1 MTGPLSIVTEL
12 YLGGAWVDVS
22 TDVYGRDDLGI
33 SRGSS
38 DWSPDL
44 QPGRCRLTLENK
56 AAKYSPFNAIGPY
69 YGLLGRNIPLRVTVE
84 SQRRFTGEVSEW
96 PLRSDP
102 DLHVQI
108 EASGVFR
115 RLAQCDS
122 AAHSPM
128 YRGLMRPVEPTRVPA
143 AYWPC
148 ENISN
153 GEQIL
158 PADSRRGTP
167 MVVNRSADGLS
178 SRSEWLGSEP
188 VVVLNNSQMYG
199 NVQAYGAAGDETLSG
214 ALIRLPDGGVAADDT
229 PILTVNT
236 AGTAAY
242 WRIRANI
249 DGTFNIQVADP
260 FTDGG
265 LGGVITTSGDTSWTL
280 LGQSAY
286 IGLMLTQAG
295 SNIDWALYAWLEGQ
309 TSALSMTG
317 TVNSRT
323 FNRVERVTIG
333 SNGNAGET
341 AIGHIA
347 VWKSTTTAGL
357 VAYLAGPVNGWRTE
371 TAADRVDRIAQEE
384 AVALAPIGSTADSV
398 PMVEQGSKSG
408 MDLLKQAVEADGGI
422 LYEPPDVPTRPIV
435 DAESGTVSPYVGS
448 GTTLAVSATQA
459 HSGTSS
465 VRVTY
470 NASLW
475 LANAVANF
483 HVVGNRYT
491 YSAWVYVPSGGA
503 PAVRLQVGATQSSP
517 STLTNTWQQL
527 SVTYT
532 ATAYTHTLQV
542 APVTTPTA
550 GQLYY
555 FDDVYVAADR
565 AGLQFKPVRTLYN
578 QTAAL
583 TLDYAA
589 AEIALPFEPTDDDRY
604 LVNEATVSTDG
615 TDDPA
620 QYSLAT
626 GALSTQN
633 PPNGA
638 GRYAVTVTR
647 NVLTGELA
655 SSWAR
660 WLVHL
665 GTWWEPRFPQISV
678 NLNRKRALTAAAAS
692 AEPGT
697 VLVGTNPPAWLPPQ
711 TIKQIVVGISETIN
725 VHTWKITYNCA
736 PARPYDIFT
745 LNSSTF
751 RLGAAAAGSKLAA
764 AIATTTATSISVVST
779 AESARWTTTAGK
791 FPFSVVIGGEEMTV
805 TNITGTGLTQTWTVI
820 RSVNGV
826 IKTHVIDTPVALKQR
841 GTIGL

>member
-1 MTGPLSIVTEL
+1 MSAPLAIVTEL
-12 YLGGAWVDVS
+12 YLGGAWVDIS
-22 TDVYGRDDLGI
+22 NDVYGRDDIGI
-33 SRGSS
+33 SRGGS
-38 DWSPDL
+38 DWSPDM
-44 QPGRCRLTLENK
+44 QPGRCRVTLENK
-56 AAKYSPFNAIGPY
+56 AAKYSPFNAVGPY
-69 YGLLGRNIPLRVTVE
+69 YGQLGRNIPLRVTVE
-84 SQRRFTGEVSEW
+84 GKRRFVGDVSEW
-96 PLRSDP
+96 PLRADP
-102 DLHVQI
+102 DLHIQV

-122 AAHSPM
+122 AAHSAM
-128 YRGLMRPVEPTRVPA
+128 YRALMQPIEPLRMPA

-148 ENISN
+148 ENVSDS
-153 GEQIL
+153 EQVL

-167 MVVNRSADGLS
+167 MVVNRSDDGLS
-178 SRSEWLGSEP
+178 SRSDWLGSEP
-188 VVVLNNSQMYG
+188 LIVLRNSQMYG
-199 NVQAYGAAGDETLSG
+199 DVPAYGAAGDDTLTG
-214 ALIRLPDGGVAADDT
+214 AMVRLPEGGLAADDT
-229 PILTVNT
+229 PIMTVNT

-242 WRIRANI
+242 WRVRANI

-265 LGGVITTSGDTSWTL
+265 LGGVIVTSANTAWSFPDHPV
-280 LGQSAY
+280 Y
-286 IGLMLTQAG
+286 IGLLLVQSG
-295 SNIDWALYAWLEGQ
+295 SNINWTLYAWAEDDTAAVTL
-309 TSALSMTG
+309 TG

-323 FNRVERVTIG
+323 FNRVTRVTIG
-333 SNGNAGET
+333 SNGNAGDT

-347 VWKSTTTAGL
+347 VWKSTATAGL
-357 VAYLAGPVNGWRTE
+357 AAYLPGPVNGWRGE
-371 TAADRVDRIAQEE
+371 TAAARVDRLAQEE
-384 AVALAPIGSTADSV
+384 AVVLATIGSAADSL
-398 PMVEQGSKSG
+398 PMVQQGAKSG
-408 MDLLKQAVEADGGI
+408 MDLLKEAAEADGGL
-422 LYEPPDVPTRPIV
+422 LYEPPDVPTRSIL

-448 GTTLAVSATQA
+448 GTTLAVSASQA

-465 VRVTY
+465 MRVTY

-555 FDDVYVAADR
+555 VDDVTVAGDR
-565 AGLQFKPVRTLYN
+565 AGLNFKPLRTLYN
-578 QTAAL
+578 QATAL

-589 AEIALPFEPTDDDRY
+589 AEIALPFQPTDDDRY
-604 LVNEATVSTDG
+604 LVNEATVTTAGS
-615 TDDPA
+615 DDPA

-626 GALSTQN
+626 GPLSTQS

-638 GRYAVTVTR
+638 GRYSVSVTR
-647 NVLTGELA
+647 NVLTGEMA

-678 NLNRKRALTAAAAS
+678 NLNRKRALIPSAAL

-697 VLVGTNPPAWLPPQ
+697 VLIGTNPPTWLPPQ
-711 TIKQIVVGISETIN
+711 PIKQIVVGINETIN
-725 VHTWKITYNCA
+725 VRTWTVTYNCA
-736 PARPYDIFT
+736 PARPFDVFL
-745 LNSSTF
+745 LNSTTF
-751 RLGAAAAGSKLAA
+751 RLGPTTGGSKLAS
-764 AIATTTATSISVVST
+764 AIVSTSATSISVVST

-805 TNITGTGLTQTWTVI
+805 TAISGTGLTQTWTVI

-826 IKTHVIDTPVALKQR
+826 IKTHVVDTPVVLKQR
-841 GTIGL
+841 GTLGL